1 MNSFKPVLQ
10 LLMIAAITSSK
21 IISDTNVVHGDT
33 ILTDSIFYSS
43 GKKKEVRRYKNKKI
57 DGQQIEWYESGK
69 IKEKS
74 IYKDDC
80 PLDTM
85 ISFFENGN
93 KSHIAIFCKCKRNGI
108 AISWDSLGDTVL
120 FKPYHNGKP
129 VGFHQEYYSKGKPSR
144 FTHYDS
150 LGRKQ
155 GLEEYWQENGARGD
169 SAFFRDNEYVEIRQ
183 YFNDGKPRLW
193 MKYSAPDVLDT
204 AIAYAPD
211 GKNVSTVSKGSGDM
225 MLFSED
231 QTQIFIVRYTNGKYE
246 WAKPLK
252 DALPKTKEK

>member
-1 MNSFKPVLQ
+1 MKN
-10 LLMIAAITSSK
+10 
-21 IISDTNVVHGDT
+21 
-33 ILTDSIFYSS
+33 
-43 GKKKEVRRYKNKKI
+43 GKFDGICETWDLKGYKVAEERYI
-57 DGQQIEWYESGK
+57 DDKQE
-69 IKEKS
+69 
-74 IYKDDC
+74 
-80 PLDTM
+80 
-85 ISFFENGN
+85 
-93 KSHIAIFCKCKRNGI
+93 GI
-108 AISWDSLGDTVL
+108 AISWDSLGDTVRY
-120 FKPYHNGKP
+120 KPYHNGKP

-211 GKNVSTVSKGSGDM
+211 GKNVSTVSKGGGDI

-252 DALPKTKEK
+252 DALPKKKEK